1 MKKIVAVCMV
11 LALCLSCAALA
22 DESELVVNGT
32 GVVYMQADQASA
44 TLGVSINGE
53 DLAELQTQAN
63 ETVLAICEALKQAG
77 LDEKNIST
85 NSIYMYPRYDYSGEI
100 ERIVGYSITNSLTI
114 RTDEMDRIGAYIDA
128 AFAAGANTFDS
139 INFTVKDDREE
150 RDQALRLAVEDARAK
165 AEVIA
170 AASGQTLGQ
179 VLEIREGSD
188 ESSYYYNDY
197 DGGMRFA
204 VTEDASSAGGTTVRA
219 AQVSVSAKVQISYEL
234 K

>member
-1 MKKIVAVCMV
+1 MKKIVAICMA

-22 DESELVVNGT
+22 DESELVVSGT

-44 TLGVSINGE
+44 QMGVTIYGE
-53 DLAELQTQAN
+53 DLAELQNQAN
-63 ETVLAICEALKQAG
+63 ETVLAICEAMKQAG

-85 NSIYMYPRYDYSGEI
+85 NYIYIYPRYDYSGEI
-100 ERIVGYSITNSLTI
+100 ERIVGYAINNSLTI
-114 RTDEMDRIGAYIDA
+114 RTDEIDRIGAYIDA

-139 INFTVKDDREE
+139 IDFTVKDDQQE

-170 AASGQTLGQ
+170 AASGYTLGP
-179 VLEIREGSD
+179 VLEIKEGSN
-188 ESSYYYNDY
+188 ESSYYSNYES
-197 DGGMRFA
+197 GVRFA
-204 VTEDASSAGGTTVRA
+204 VADTASASAGTTVRA
-219 AQVSVSAKVQISYEL
+219 AQVSVSATVQICYEL